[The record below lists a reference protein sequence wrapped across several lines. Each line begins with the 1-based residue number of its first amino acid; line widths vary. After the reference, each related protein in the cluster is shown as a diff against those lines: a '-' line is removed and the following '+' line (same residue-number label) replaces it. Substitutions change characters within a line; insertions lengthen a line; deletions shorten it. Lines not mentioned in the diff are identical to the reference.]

1 MIMSGLALLFNRI
14 FLSVSLAA
22 KAGRGFAVAAG
33 RSALVMSEKKEAEGR
48 LMIKVCL

>member
-14 FLSVSLAA
+14 LPPVSSTA
-22 KAGRGFAVAAG
+22 KAGRGFAVAVG
-33 RSALVMSEKKEAEGR
+33 RSALIMSEKKEAEGR